1 MDNLKEAME
10 YIEDLSLKAEEIK
23 PLVINGKT
31 YVKNRPLQRM
41 DVEDKARAL
50 EVCNLTALVDYIQD
64 KPSELRESMLI
75 HIVNPTEVHL
85 VSGLNK
91 ERDRE
96 TLLFSK
102 CNPFGFKFDTWYNQ
116 EEFIINLQTA
126 FQETEDLKLILKVAG
141 NVESNSTANYGDDG
155 CTQMTTIKKGIASKE
170 NVLVPNPVTLKPFRT
185 FLEVEQPESKF
196 VFRISEGREGAPMF
210 KIVAADGGLWKYD
223 AVNGI
228 KQYLKENIDL
238 EEKNIAII
246 G

>member
-1 MDNLKEAME
+1 MENLTGAME
-10 YIEDLSLKAEEIK
+10 FIRSLGVQAEEIK
-23 PLVINGKT
+23 PVVIGGKT
-31 YVKNRPLQRM
+31 YVRNIPLKKIDM
-41 DVEDKARAL
+41 IDKAKAL
-50 EVCNLTALVDYIQD
+50 EVSNLTSLVDYIQD
-64 KPSELRESMLI
+64 RSEELMPAMII
-75 HIVNPTEVHL
+75 HIVSPTEVEL
-85 VSGLNK
+85 ISGLNF

-96 TLLFSK
+96 TLIISN

-170 NVLVPNPVTLKPFRT
+170 NVLVPNPVTLKPYRT
-185 FLEVEQPESKF
+185 FLEVDQPESKF
-196 VFRISEGREGAPMF
+196 VFRISERDGAPMF
-210 KIVAADGGLWKYD
+210 KIVAADGGLWKYQ
-223 AVNGI
+223 AVKNI
-228 KQYLKENIDL
+228 KNYLQENIDA